1 MSQAQIHSGGA
12 GKGSLRSYAA
22 GFVLSV
28 VLTAVA
34 FALVMSGAL
43 PRSAILFG
51 IFAAAIVQI
60 LVHLHYFLHLDSS
73 SAARWNVLALLFA
86 VLIMAIFVAG
96 TIWIMFNLHSR
107 MM

>member
-1 MSQAQIHSGGA
+1 MSQTQIHSSGA
-12 GKGSLRSYAA
+12 GKGSLSSYAA